1 MNEAQKLLAAAFAG
15 ELDLDADASGSSGV
29 SAPEGT
35 AAPANAESIQAA
47 AEAAAGAEAANTAT
61 TAGTAANASAQ
72 EEHEGAPE
80 GAPIASKS
88 GGYTIPYEKLTE
100 ARTARDSAI
109 AERDQLRAQLEQVT
123 AAQAANLQQ
132 AQAEAQARADAGKV
146 PTQAD
151 QNLAAA
157 KSLVDGGADASLFGS
172 FSEEDIA
179 AGINKLVSQQVSD
192 QVAARVEAALA
203 PQREA
208 QAREQAVTAEQAH
221 AQKILDAHKDA
232 FEVAESKEFASWK
245 SGQPGY
251 MQAAIDRTLQA
262 GTAQDVIDLLGQ
274 FKQFHAGTAGA
285 AAGDPTA
292 EAVAKALA
300 NAKTEPPV
308 SLSSLPGA
316 APAGTEAERAV
327 ALASDPAALLEYVS
341 SLPRDRQTSLMNS
354 VV

>member
-29 SAPEGT
+29 SAPEGSAT
-35 AAPANAESIQAA
+35 SANSESTQAA
-47 AEAAAGAEAANTAT
+47 TAAAAGAEAATTAT
-61 TAGTAANASAQ
+61 TAGTAAAASAQ
-72 EEHEGAPE
+72 EEHE

-109 AERDQLRAQLEQVT
+109 AEAAQLRAQLEQMT

-132 AQAEAQARADAGKV
+132 AQAEAQARADAGKA

-157 KSLVDGGADASLFGS
+157 TSLVQGGTDASLFGD
-172 FSEEDIA
+172 FSEEGIA
-179 AGINKLVSQQVSD
+179 SGIEKL
-192 QVAARVEAALA
+192 VAARVEAALA

-208 QAREQAVTAEQAH
+208 QARDQAVSAEQAH
-221 AQKILDAHKDA
+221 TQKILDAHKDA

-251 MQAAIDRTLQA
+251 VQAAIDRTLQA
-262 GTAQDVIDLLGQ
+262 GSAQDVIDLLGQ
-274 FKQFHAGTAGA
+274 FKQVHANAAGA
-285 AAGDPTA
+285 ATADPTA
-292 EAVAKALA
+292 AAVAKALA
-300 NAKTEPPV
+300 DAKTAPPV

-316 APAGTEAERAV
+316 AAAGATEAERV
-327 ALASDPAALLEYVS
+327 MELAGDPAALMAYMQ
-341 SLPRDRQTSLMNS
+341 SLPPERQMRLMNS

>member
-35 AAPANAESIQAA
+35 AAPSNAESTQAA
-47 AEAAAGAEAANTAT
+47 TEAAAGAEAATAT
-61 TAGTAANASAQ
+61 TTAGNAATASAQ
-72 EEHEGAPE
+72 EEHE

-109 AERDQLRAQLEQVT
+109 AERDQLRAQLEQMT

-132 AQAEAQARADAGKV
+132 AQAEAQARADAGKA

-208 QAREQAVTAEQAH
+208 QARDQAVSAEQAH
-221 AQKILDAHKDA
+221 TQKILDAHKDA
-232 FEVAESKEFASWK
+232 FEVAESKEFASWR

-262 GTAQDVIDLLGQ
+262 GSAQDVIDLLGQ
-274 FKQFHAGTAGA
+274 FKQVHANAAGA
-285 AAGDPTA
+285 ATADPTA
-292 EAVAKALA
+292 AAVAKALA
-300 NAKTEPPV
+300 DAKTAPPV

-316 APAGTEAERAV
+316 AAAGASEAERV
-327 ALASDPAALLEYVS
+327 MELAGDPAALLAYMQ
-341 SLPRDRQTSLMNS
+341 SLPPERQMRLMNS

>member
-35 AAPANAESIQAA
+35 AAPANAESTQAA
-47 AEAAAGAEAANTAT
+47 TEAAAGAEAATTGT
-61 TAGTAANASAQ
+61 TAGTAVNASAQ
-72 EEHEGAPE
+72 EEHE

-109 AERDQLRAQLEQVT
+109 AERDQLRAQLEQMT

-132 AQAEAQARADAGKV
+132 AQAEAQARADAGKA

-157 KSLVDGGADASLFGS
+157 TSLVQGGTDASLFGD
-172 FSEEDIA
+172 FSEEGIA
-179 AGINKLVSQQVSD
+179 SGIEKL
-192 QVAARVEAALA
+192 VAARVEAALA

-208 QAREQAVTAEQAH
+208 QAREQAVSAEQAH
-221 AQKILDAHKDA
+221 TQEILDAHKDA

-251 MQAAIDRTLQA
+251 VQAAIDRTLQA
-262 GTAQDVIDLLGQ
+262 GSAQDVIDLLGQ
-274 FKQFHAGTAGA
+274 FKQVHAGTAGA

-327 ALASDPAALLEYVS
+327 ALASDPAALLEYMS

>member
-29 SAPEGT
+29 SATQGA
-35 AAPANAESIQAA
+35 AAPANAVSTQAA
-47 AEAAAGAEAANTAT
+47 TEAAAGAEAATTAT
-61 TAGTAANASAQ
+61 TAGTAAAASAQ

-109 AERDQLRAQLEQVT
+109 AEAAQLRAQLEQVT

-132 AQAEAQARADAGKV
+132 AQAEAQARADAGKA

-157 KSLVDGGADASLFGS
+157 KSLVEGGADASLFGS

-179 AGINKLVSQQVSD
+179 AGINKLVAD

-208 QAREQAVTAEQAH
+208 QAREQAVSAEQAH
-221 AQKILDAHKDA
+221 TQKILDAHKDA

-251 MQAAIDRTLQA
+251 MQSAIDRTLQA
-262 GTAQDVIDLLGQ
+262 GTAQEVIDLLGQ
-274 FKQFHAGTAGA
+274 FKQVHAAAAGA
-285 AAGDPTA
+285 ASADPTA
-292 EAVAKALA
+292 AAVAKALA
-300 NAKTEPPV
+300 DAKTAPPV

-316 APAGTEAERAV
+316 APAGTEAERAA
-327 ALASDPAALLEYVS
+327 ALASDPVALLEYMS
-341 SLPRDRQTSLMNS
+341 SLPRDLQTSLMNS

>member
-35 AAPANAESIQAA
+35 AAPANAESTQAA
-47 AEAAAGAEAANTAT
+47 TEAAAGAEAAT

-109 AERDQLRAQLEQVT
+109 AEAAQLRAQLEQVT

-132 AQAEAQARADAGKV
+132 AQAEAQARADAGKA

-157 KSLVDGGADASLFGS
+157 KSLVEGGADASLFGS

-179 AGINKLVSQQVSD
+179 AGINKLVAD

-208 QAREQAVTAEQAH
+208 QAREQAVSAEQAH
-221 AQKILDAHKDA
+221 TQKILDAHKDA

-274 FKQFHAGTAGA
+274 FKQVHAAAAGA
-285 AAGDPTA
+285 ATGDPTA
-292 EAVAKALA
+292 AAVAKALA
-300 NAKTEPPV
+300 DAKTAPPV

-316 APAGTEAERAV
+316 APAGTEAERAA
-327 ALASDPAALLEYVS
+327 ALASDPVALLEYMS